1 MLRERSRAMRTLRLR
16 IFSSRVPAFSWGR
29 ARAMT
34 RQMQASSSSENE
46 IHRTTGLRRL
56 MRIVRKRS
64 AAKACHCE
72 RRRRA
77 ITTASTARM
86 SGSASAKSHAGWA
99 RFKSDQGA
107 GDGLKASRAAQTRAA
122 MSDGIMNQWNSS
134 RSSMIVRLRASVF
147 SSWLMVVNV
156 SRRDF
161 RFCAQ

>member
-29 ARAMT
+29 VRAMT
-34 RQMQASSSSENE
+34 RLMQARSNSENE
-46 IHRTTGLRRL
+46 IQRVIGLRRL
-56 MRIVRKRS
+56 MRIGRKRS

-77 ITTASTARM
+77 ITTASTAKT
-86 SGSASAKSHAGWA
+86 SGSVSAKSHAGWA

-107 GDGLKASRAAQTRAA
+107 GGGLKASRAAQASVA

-147 SSWLMVVNV
+147 SSWLMVVKV
-156 SRRDF
+156 SRRDL